1 MDKEEYYY
9 ELEEVCQSLQNIV
22 DDMSKYNEFKED
34 IIYTIIDIEH
44 RMEELEPEIIK
55 TREQEEKY
63 LVDEYKRSV

>member
-9 ELEEVCQSLQNIV
+9 ELEEICQALQNIV
-22 DDMSKYNEFKED
+22 DDMSKHNEFKED
-34 IIYTIIDIEH
+34 IIYTIIDIEN

-63 LVDEYKRSV
+63 LIDEYKRSV

>member
-22 DDMSKYNEFKED
+22 DDMSKNNEFKED

-44 RMEELEPEIIK
+44 KMEELEPEIIK